1 MQNYQAT
8 QWSKSYGGA
17 RTVFTGTVKGMTS
30 GQFSVDLATLPEMSD
45 GLVPAGTP
53 IKIDESPNARTIEM
67 HYAFEVVAGSTA
79 TSVRV
84 KKTKF
89 EGSRAKVSMKLML
102 APTDLTVAGT
112 GVNVSAID
120 RSNSEYDVLTVTS
133 LGAAP
138 SAGDILVEAD
148 TTGATAK
155 VKVLP
160 NGLLPYDVVKDPNAF
175 EMWGVDGMFCQVDG
189 EVLTRRI
196 PPIAPAIKQ
205 YMRDN
210 DAYFRYSKSQE

>member
-1 MQNYQAT
+1 MT
-8 QWSKSYGGA
+8 KWSKTYGGA
-17 RTVFTGTVKGMTS
+17 RTVFTGTSKGITS
-30 GQFSVDLATLPEMSD
+30 GQFSVDLATLPEIAV

-53 IKIDESPNARTIEM
+53 IEILDAPDVRTIKV
-67 HYAFEVVAGSTA
+67 HYAFEVIAGSTA

-89 EGSRAKVSMKLML
+89 EGSRAMVGMKIML

-112 GVNVSAID
+112 GVNVSAVD
-120 RSNSEYDVLTVTS
+120 RSNSEYDILTVAT

-138 SAGDILVEAD
+138 AAGDILVEAD

-160 NGLLPYDVVKDPNAF
+160 NGLLPYDVVKDPNAI
-175 EMWGVDGMFCQVDG
+175 EMWGVDGLFNQTDG
-189 EVLTRRI
+189 VVLERRI